1 MRKKVPPSYQDS
13 ITVITPARLSLHIL
27 QFASFSLSES
37 FRIYRCFFSRH
48 GLVQQQITPCR
59 TIWDWKPWLSVY
71 CERLSL
77 TKNEYSVC
85 AEVQSKLEIRYARM
99 RNKFKNNIHIVVNRL
114 MIGVLKYQVLDLD
127 AKLVT
132 IFTGALGNLIDLRKM
147 ETRCILSWL
156 KYISIS
162 TK

>member
-1 MRKKVPPSYQDS
+1 
-13 ITVITPARLSLHIL
+13 
-27 QFASFSLSES
+27 
-37 FRIYRCFFSRH
+37 
-48 GLVQQQITPCR
+48 
-59 TIWDWKPWLSVY
+59 
-71 CERLSL
+71 
-77 TKNEYSVC
+77 
-85 AEVQSKLEIRYARM
+85 M